1 MKFNQ
6 IKNKINGTRSL
17 LMFGHIRRIMHE
29 SVINGDI
36 TIEEYRALLDLLYDE
51 EYIAKRAKNSV
62 RVMTE

>member
-1 MKFNQ
+1 MKFKE
-6 IKNKINGTRSL
+6 IKNKVDGVRSP
-17 LMFGHIRRIMHE
+17 LMFGHIRRIMHD

-62 RVMTE
+62 RAMTE